1 MNNNNL
7 YRNIL
12 ILIVLLLISFFV
24 GRFTSPK
31 EVKTVTITIP
41 AKEGSSKVITDFVPI
56 IKVKDSLIYKDT
68 LIYTENP
75 FNKELAEKYTRLE
88 NEKDKLLAYLNS
100 IQVRTYSIP
109 YENDTLK
116 IVGNIKVQGE
126 LKSVQY
132 DWNIKSFKTDVDF
145 KVPKPSMN
153 LLVGGTFSNTVEL
166 DKFNFNVTLGLQR
179 KNGDLILG
187 SYGVFDKSIQA
198 GYLFN
203 IKL

>member
-41 AKEGSSKVITDFVPI
+41 AKEGSSKVITDFVPVI
-56 IKVKDSLIYKDT
+56 TVKDSLVYKDT

-75 FNKELAEKYTRLE
+75 FNKELIEKYTRLE

-100 IQVRTYSIP
+100 IQIRKYSVP
-109 YENDTLK
+109 FENDTIK
-116 IVGNIKVQGE
+116 ITGNFEVQGE
-126 LKSVQY
+126 LKSVKY
-132 DWNIKSFKTDVDF
+132 DWKIKSFTTDVDF
-145 KVPKPSMN
+145 KVPKPTMN
-153 LLVGGTFSNTVEL
+153 LLVGGSFQNTVEL
-166 DKFNFNVTLGLQR
+166 DKFNFNATIGLQT
-179 KNGDLILG
+179 KNKDIFIG
-187 SYGVFDKSIQA
+187 SYGVFDKSIHV
-198 GYLFN
+198 GYLK
-203 IKL
+203 KL

>member
-1 MNNNNL
+1 MQLNL
-7 YRNIL
+7 KNIAIGTL
-12 ILIVLLLISFFV
+12 ILITSFFL
-24 GRFTSPK
+24 GRCTAPV
-31 EVKTVTITIP
+31 ETKTVTITIP
-41 AKEGSSKVITDFVPI
+41 GKEGKSSVITDFVPI
-56 IKVKDSLIYKDT
+56 YKVKDSMIYNDT
-68 LIYTENP
+68 VIYTENP

-100 IQVRTYSIP
+100 IQIRTYSIP

-132 DWNIKSFKTDVDF
+132 DWKIKSFKTDVDF

-166 DKFNFNVTLGLQR
+166 DKFNFNATLGLQR